1 MSKSPVCKGVNAA
14 IGSRFGAF
22 LYVKVEKTGRKDT
35 PIFGRQA
42 FDTPK
47 GRRVKITFTEVS
59 FDHGV
64 RFSDSTTGWVLPDQE
79 G

>member
-1 MSKSPVCKGVNAA
+1 
-14 IGSRFGAF
+14 
-22 LYVKVEKTGRKDT
+22 
-35 PIFGRQA
+35 
-42 FDTPK
+42 
-47 GRRVKITFTEVS
+47 VKITFTEVS